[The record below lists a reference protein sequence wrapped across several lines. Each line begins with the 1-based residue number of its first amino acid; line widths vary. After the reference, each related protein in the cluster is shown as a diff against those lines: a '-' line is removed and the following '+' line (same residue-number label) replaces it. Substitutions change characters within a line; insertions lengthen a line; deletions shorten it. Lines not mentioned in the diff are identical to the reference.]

1 MNSVWTPLS
10 GSRVFEP
17 RSVPTTLARVRVA
30 SWICELE
37 ALRSASSEF
46 LDPVSW
52 LRATD
57 HLGHALTLAGR
68 LDEAERITTEGL
80 ARCADDEYANWRTM
94 LLHRSVLLAQQRDDR
109 VTAIERAT
117 ACGELAMAIGFDQF
131 VARAHQAL
139 VLLNDDP
146 AFDPTD
152 ALLHNLELCIAAE
165 DHRFAVSALLSLGSV
180 ALLRGEVGV
189 GAAYYLESLSL
200 SRAIGWWHSQGF
212 AIMGAA
218 AAAALAERPLDA
230 ARLHGA
236 LAESLDEIANSMPPD
251 YLRAYTDLQSH
262 ARGALGESAYASM
275 TAVGATMTWRQ
286 TLGSATAMLRLIQ
299 AANDVSAPTTPE
311 LVAFNDSTRGVA
323 ERDDPTRLTARE
335 VEVLALLA
343 QGQTNDE
350 IATTLGISPKTVMH
364 HSSHIFRKWGVRGR
378 AAAITYAFR
387 NGYLGDH
394 PQA

>member
-1 MNSVWTPLS
+1 
-10 GSRVFEP
+10 
-17 RSVPTTLARVRVA
+17 
-30 SWICELE
+30 
-37 ALRSASSEF
+37 
-46 LDPVSW
+46 
-52 LRATD
+52 
-57 HLGHALTLAGR
+57 
-68 LDEAERITTEGL
+68 
-80 ARCADDEYANWRTM
+80 
-94 LLHRSVLLAQQRDDR
+94 
-109 VTAIERAT
+109 
-117 ACGELAMAIGFDQF
+117 
-131 VARAHQAL
+131 
-139 VLLNDDP
+139 
-146 AFDPTD
+146 
-152 ALLHNLELCIAAE
+152 
-165 DHRFAVSALLSLGSV
+165 
-180 ALLRGEVGV
+180 
-189 GAAYYLESLSL
+189 
-200 SRAIGWWHSQGF
+200 
-212 AIMGAA
+212 MGAA

-364 HSSHIFRKWGVRGR
+364 HSSHIFASGASAVVLPRSPTRS
-378 AAAITYAFR
+378 ATATSAITR
-387 NGYLGDH
+387 KRDGTNT
-394 PQA
+394 PQSRSLRMGCS

>member
-10 GSRVFEP
+10 GSHAFEP
-17 RSVPTTLARVRVA
+17 RAVPTTLARVA
-30 SWICELE
+30 SRRGSANSRTC
-37 ALRSASSEF
+37 ALRLPDFSIRFRGSGLPTTS
-46 LDPVSW
+46 DTRQS
-52 LRATD
+52 
-57 HLGHALTLAGR
+57 TLAGR

-94 LLHRSVLLAQQRDDR
+94 LLHRSVLLAQQRDHR
-109 VTAIERAT
+109 ATVIERAT

-139 VLLNDDP
+139 GLPNDDP

-200 SRAIGWWHSQGF
+200 SRSIGWWHSQGF

-218 AAAALAERPLDA
+218 AAAALAQWLLDA

-262 ARGALGESAYASM
+262 ARGAVGDSA
-275 TAVGATMTWRQ
+275 V
-286 TLGSATAMLRLIQ
+286 RL
-299 AANDVSAPTTPE
+299 DGRRRGHDDLAP
-311 LVAFNDSTRGVA
+311 D
-323 ERDDPTRLTARE
+323 ARI
-335 VEVLALLA
+335 
-343 QGQTNDE
+343 GD
-350 IATTLGISPKTVMH
+350 GD
-364 HSSHIFRKWGVRGR
+364 
-378 AAAITYAFR
+378 AAADPGR
-387 NGYLGDH
+387 ER
-394 PQA
+394 